1 MRLPPELLRILT
13 NFYPAYLFSRT
24 VVKSVSPD
32 WREIVVV
39 IKKSLWNRNYVGTI
53 FGGTLYAAA
62 DPFLM
67 IMLIKIL
74 GIEDYIIWDKGAEID
89 FRKPGRSNITFRFRI
104 TDADLRRIR
113 SGLKKHSKIVPE
125 FLVEGIDEEGD
136 VCISVKKHIYIRRKT
151 KSPRSLPS

>member
-1 MRLPPELLRILT
+1 MGLPPQILRVLT

-89 FRKPGRSNITFRFRI
+89 FKKPGRSDITFRFRI
-104 TDADLRRIR
+104 MDTDLRRIK
-113 SGLKKHSKIVPE
+113 SGLRKSPKIVPE
-125 FLVEGIDEEGD
+125 FLVEGVDAEGD
-136 VCISVKKHIYIRRKT
+136 VCVAVKKRIYIRRKDRLRK
-151 KSPRSLPS
+151 KS